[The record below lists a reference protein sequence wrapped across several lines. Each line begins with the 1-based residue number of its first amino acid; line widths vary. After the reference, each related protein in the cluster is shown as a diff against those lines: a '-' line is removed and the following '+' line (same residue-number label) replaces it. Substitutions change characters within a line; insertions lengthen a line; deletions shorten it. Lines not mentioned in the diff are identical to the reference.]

1 MYSSSQ
7 SIAAKLRPVCPACN
21 SKMVALYYVGYY
33 DEFPMWSCECQ
44 VIPGSTV
51 EAGSWSYARQG
62 ESAEDYVS
70 A

>member
-1 MYSSSQ
+1 
-7 SIAAKLRPVCPACN
+7 
-21 SKMVALYYVGYY
+21 MVALYYVGYY